1 MRTQDVMSGLQRQ
14 NKTLSA
20 TMSALRPNNGRGGA
34 YYETD
39 VDTMKTR
46 DISIHNQV
54 SDSVVSVD
62 LYMKFSELIGQA
74 GV

>member
-1 MRTQDVMSGLQRQ
+1 
-14 NKTLSA
+14 
-20 TMSALRPNNGRGGA
+20 MSALRPNNGRGGA